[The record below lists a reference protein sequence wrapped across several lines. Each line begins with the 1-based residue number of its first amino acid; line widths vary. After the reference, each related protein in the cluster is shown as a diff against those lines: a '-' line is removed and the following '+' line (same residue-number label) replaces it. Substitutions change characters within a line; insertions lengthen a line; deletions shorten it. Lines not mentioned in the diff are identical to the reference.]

1 MINRCAVYGLLPRGI
16 VTIWRLRNSQVTVQ
30 EVRPRIDLCLPAHQS
45 YIVVH
50 LRYGDR
56 GGGPTNMSPRP
67 TEMGLP
73 PPVWRSI
80 LNATRTAH
88 PLGVV
93 IVSNDASRRQKVE
106 IGLASAGINVLRRA
120 PCAHLSIADWA
131 ATSPLR
137 NPDVVGRINKTVN
150 MMRDWFLM
158 WASAGVMVE
167 VGDPWG
173 STMSTDGVARG
184 GWCESSFS
192 TTAALTGDVPLLT
205 LRSLLGC
212 SRHGE
217 EPHFSGSKCAKH
229 SREPAVRNTFAAG
242 QVAAFV
248 KAVRRKAGRHT
259 ALGR

>member
-1 MINRCAVYGLLPRGI
+1 
-16 VTIWRLRNSQVTVQ
+16 
-30 EVRPRIDLCLPAHQS
+30 
-45 YIVVH
+45 
-50 LRYGDR
+50 
-56 GGGPTNMSPRP
+56 MSPRP

-248 KAVRRKAGRHT
+248 KAVRRKAGRNT